1 MGIFS
6 CIQYLICI
14 IRICQK
20 LKYKVKYLHGKKS
33 CYMLR
38 KIMLQSNQELMS
50 GDHFIMYINTELPY
64 CIPETNKILYVN
76 YSSILKN

>member
-1 MGIFS
+1 M
-6 CIQYLICI
+6 
-14 IRICQK
+14 
-20 LKYKVKYLHGKKS
+20 
-33 CYMLR
+33 MR

-50 GDHFIMYINTELPY
+50 GDHFIMYINIELPC